1 MRIRLSA
8 AELREIVKTEI
19 TNNIDLHRESRI
31 HTDSNYVVPEG
42 EPTDQEITDFIRS
55 NQLLDFETINFLTSP
70 SILGF
75 EARIDSVRAE
85 WLDEFRNHVEQWSE
99 SETWLGADLIDI
111 IDLVEPEL
119 TESVIWQPNID
130 QTQPSWVE
138 SSPSALLIAAELL
151 KKGRL
156 LSELNWRDFEKLIAI
171 LLEKEGWN
179 IQLTRGSKDGG
190 IDVIATIENPEIGLI
205 KSLWQAKK
213 YGIKNK
219 VQIHAVRELSAIID
233 SQKATKGIIVTTSHL
248 TKGAID
254 WIRQD
259 QYRLDFKDKSDI
271 ERWVL
276 ESI

>member
-8 AELREIVKTEI
+8 AELREIVRDEI
-19 TNNIDLHRESRI
+19 TSNIALHRESRI
-31 HTDSNYVVPEG
+31 HADSNYVAPEG

-85 WLDEFRNHVEQWSE
+85 WLEEFRSHVEDWSE

-130 QTQPSWVE
+130 QTQPSWIE
-138 SSPSALLIAAELL
+138 KSPTALLIAAELL

-171 LLEKEGWN
+171 LLEREGWN

-219 VQIHAVRELSAIID
+219 VQIRAVRELSAIID